1 MPKQPDQKPKTPL
14 PKNPKQDGGKLLGQG
29 VYGCAFT
36 PPLKCR
42 GKAKNPTNVVQDR
55 VGKITSTQDAIFEF
69 NVSQRLRAVPLAPNY
84 FIMSDD
90 ICTPDVRT
98 QQDEKD
104 IALCVPL
111 KQQRLP
117 NFKQLSMPFGG
128 TPLYNAKFVLADFDI
143 FEFAKH
149 LLEAGSLLLLSGIVH
164 TDLHMGNI
172 LVDNFNVP
180 RVIDFGM
187 AIIPSFVTPE
197 IMTNIQH
204 PPDFKFYQEPPEVS
218 LMWAIKAEVAD
229 RDTPLEIIQQKIIF
243 KDIQGFFGKSSNEL
257 VAELEAFWI
266 QSKSLQNKSYAEF
279 LKTYWPQYDAWTIG
293 ANLLYLLKMLSFY
306 PSFQE
311 NPTYSKNKK
320 LLEGVIKKLVEVN
333 PQKRYDAIQALNELD
348 AESYV
353 LKTYAS
359 EWLSSR
365 KSHQMQ

>member
-1 MPKQPDQKPKTPL
+1 
-14 PKNPKQDGGKLLGQG
+14 
-29 VYGCAFT
+29 
-36 PPLKCR
+36 
-42 GKAKNPTNVVQDR
+42 
-55 VGKITSTQDAIFEF
+55 
-69 NVSQRLRAVPLAPNY
+69 
-84 FIMSDD
+84 
-90 ICTPDVRT
+90 
-98 QQDEKD
+98 
-104 IALCVPL
+104 
-111 KQQRLP
+111 
-117 NFKQLSMPFGG
+117 
-128 TPLYNAKFVLADFDI
+128 
-143 FEFAKH
+143 
-149 LLEAGSLLLLSGIVH
+149 
-164 TDLHMGNI
+164 
-172 LVDNFNVP
+172 
-180 RVIDFGM
+180 
-187 AIIPSFVTPE
+187 
-197 IMTNIQH
+197 
-204 PPDFKFYQEPPEVS
+204 
-218 LMWAIKAEVAD
+218 MWAIKAEVAD

-359 EWLSSR
+359 EWLSAR
-365 KSHQMQ
+365 KTHQMQ

>member
-1 MPKQPDQKPKTPL
+1 MRRPKQSKSPNSQ
-14 PKNPKQDGGKLLGQG
+14 QEGGDLLGQG

-42 GKAKNPTNVVQDR
+42 GKVKNPTNIVQGR
-55 VGKITSTQDAIFEF
+55 VGKITSLQDATFEY
-69 NVSQRLRAVPLAPNY
+69 NISQRLRAIPLATNY
-84 FIMSDD
+84 FVLSDD
-90 ICTPDVRT
+90 ICTPDIRT
-98 QQDEKD
+98 AQDEKD
-104 IALCVPL
+104 ITKCVPL
-111 KQQRLP
+111 KQRRLP
-117 NFKQLSMPFGG
+117 DFKQLSMPFGG
-128 TPLYNAKFVLADFDI
+128 TPLYNAKFIVAKFDI

-149 LLEAGSLLLLSGIVH
+149 ILEAGSLLLLSGIVH

-172 LVDNFNVP
+172 LVDSFNVP

-187 AIIPSFVTPE
+187 AIVPSLLTSE
-197 IMTNIQH
+197 IVDSVQH

-229 RDTPLEIIQQKIIF
+229 RDTPAEIIKQKDIF
-243 KDIQGFFGKSSNEL
+243 KNIQVFFGKSPQEMA
-257 VAELEAFWI
+257 AELEAFWI
-266 QSKSLQNKSYAEF
+266 ESKSLQQMKYMDF

-293 ANLLYLLKMLSFY
+293 SNLVYLLKMLSFY
-306 PSFQE
+306 PSFQQ
-311 NPTYSKNKK
+311 NPTYSKNKQ

-359 EWLSSR
+359 EWLSAR